1 MPDRQA
7 LDLTTCEREPIH
19 VPGSIQPHGML
30 LVVDQANDSILQA
43 AGDPS
48 LLDQDGSLL
57 VETVQQVLGVSL
69 LDLLYQAEAVLI
81 AEPIYLGTIGPLP
94 GQGELTVTAHR
105 VAGAAIIEVEPS
117 GRPASAAGTLA
128 TIRSVTER
136 ISEAS
141 DMLDACRVAA
151 REAKRITGYDR
162 VLIYKFLA
170 DGSGSVIAEEK
181 DDHLP
186 TFLNHRYP
194 ASDIPKQARDLYR
207 RNAIRIIPD
216 VGYVP
221 APLMPVLS
229 PTTNKPLDMSHC
241 ILRSVSPVHIRYLQN
256 MGVGASMSVSLLQRG
271 DLWGLIACHN
281 TTAKFVPY
289 ETQEICRHLGQILSQ
304 QIRSREENDVFRSA
318 HTLASARIKVLSAL
332 TDAEDPE
339 AILVNLCPD
348 LQAIVPSHGFAL
360 CGRETV
366 VKAGHAPSDE
376 QIRQLADWLVPRMS
390 ASEVFATDHLS
401 EQYAEAAAFAAEASG
416 LLSINLPGEDP
427 TLLMW
432 FRAEQIEEVKWAGNP
447 HQPVEPGSSLGAL
460 NPRKSFATWRETKRG
475 RSRPWEPSDI
485 ESVQLFAARAAFLL
499 QQQRVRE
506 LNQSL
511 REANDQLSMLATTD
525 GLTGV
530 ANRRAFDERLEQ
542 EWARASRLGT
552 SVALLIFDLDFFKQ
566 YNDHFGH
573 QAGDDCLRQIAKVTS
588 AGRRPVDLAARIG
601 GEEFA
606 VLLPDTSLE
615 GATRVAE
622 TIRTLVE
629 ALHIDHPEGPMGIMT
644 ASFGVAALK
653 PGRAESAQ
661 DLMQAADRAL
671 YEAKRKGRN
680 QVAES
685 DLPSEV

>member
-1 MPDRQA
+1 MPDGRA
-7 LDLTTCEREPIH
+7 LDLTVCDREPIH
-19 VPGSIQPHGML
+19 APGSIQPHGLL

-48 LLDQDGSLL
+48 LLNQNGSLL
-57 VETVQQVLGVSL
+57 GESVQQVLGVSL
-69 LDLLYQAEAVLI
+69 FDLLRQAEAVLI
-81 AEPIYLGTIGPLP
+81 AEPIYLGTVGPFP
-94 GQGELTVTAHR
+94 RRGELTITAHK
-105 VAGAAIIEVEPS
+105 VLGAAIIEFEPS

-128 TIRSVTER
+128 TIRSV
-136 ISEAS
+136 SEGVSGAS
-141 DMLDACRVAA
+141 DMVDACRVAA
-151 REAKRITGYDR
+151 QEARRITGYDR
-162 VLIYKFLA
+162 ALIYKFLA

-181 DDHLP
+181 DDHLS

-304 QIRSREENDVFRSA
+304 QIQAREENDVYRSA
-318 HTLASARIKVLSAL
+318 HNLASARINVLSAL
-332 TDAEDPE
+332 TDAEDPK
-339 AILVNLCPD
+339 AILLNLCPE
-348 LQAIVPSHGFAL
+348 LQTIVPSHGVAL
-360 CGRETV
+360 CWKETV
-366 VKAGHAPSDE
+366 VKAGHVPSDA
-376 QIRQLADWLVPRMS
+376 QIRQLAAWLVPRMRES
-390 ASEVFATDHLS
+390 DVYATDCLS
-401 EQYAEAAAFAAEASG
+401 EQYAEAAAFAAQASG
-416 LLSINLPGEDP
+416 LLSINLPGEEP
-427 TLLMW
+427 ILLMW
-432 FRAEQIEEVKWAGNP
+432 FRAEQVEEVQWAGNP
-447 HQPVEPGSSLGAL
+447 HEPAEPGSSLGAL
-460 NPRKSFATWRETKRG
+460 NPRRSFATWRETVRG
-475 RSRPWEPSDI
+475 RSRPWEPLDI
-485 ESVQLFAARAAFLL
+485 ESVQVFAPRAAFLL
-499 QQQRVRE
+499 QQQRVRK

-511 REANDQLSMLATTD
+511 RDANEQLSRLATTD

-542 EWARASRLGT
+542 EWARASRLGS
-552 SVALLIFDLDFFKQ
+552 SVALLIVDLDFFKQ

-573 QAGDDCLRQIAKVTS
+573 QAGDDCLRRIAQLMS
-588 AGRRPVDLAARIG
+588 GGRRPVDLTARIG
-601 GEEFA
+601 GEEFS

-615 GATRVAE
+615 GAIAVAE
-622 TIRTLVE
+622 TVRTLIE
-629 ALHIDHPEGPMGIMT
+629 ALHIDHPKSPMGIMT

-653 PGRAESAQ
+653 PDRARSAQ
-661 DLMQAADRAL
+661 NLMQAADRAL
-671 YEAKRKGRN
+671 YEAKRNGRN
-680 QVAES
+680 RVAVS
-685 DLPSEV
+685 DLPSED